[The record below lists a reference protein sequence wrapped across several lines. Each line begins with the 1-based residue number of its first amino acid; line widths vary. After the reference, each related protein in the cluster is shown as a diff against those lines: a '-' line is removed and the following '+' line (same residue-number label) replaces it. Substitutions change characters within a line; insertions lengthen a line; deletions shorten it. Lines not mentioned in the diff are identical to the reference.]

1 MDGVN
6 AYEKRNSQAAFL
18 GKFLKGNR
26 LFGGHAMKEGADLSS
41 TDLVGEILVAQVLV
55 SGIYVFVGRALS
67 RRDVAGSHILAHLSD
82 LLLQR
87 HFSQKQLCPVRSW

>member
-1 MDGVN
+1 
-6 AYEKRNSQAAFL
+6 
-18 GKFLKGNR
+18 
-26 LFGGHAMKEGADLSS
+26 MKEGADLSS

-67 RRDVAGSHILAHLSD
+67 QRDVAGSHILAHLSD